1 MLVLSGK
8 PKVVGSDNPA
18 CHTVTLVVVLEVQ
31 TGGSVLT
38 GKTVTL
44 VHLQLT
50 VVSVISR
57 QTGAPVLPYPVL
69 AGPSIE
75 AGLVRA
81 VVDVD
86 VAGLA
91 VPALLALT
99 LPVVDQVLAET
110 SLAARILQHTSQSCL
125 FQASCHTP

>member
-1 MLVLSGK
+1 M
-8 PKVVGSDNPA
+8 
-18 CHTVTLVVVLEVQ
+18 
-31 TGGSVLT
+31 
-38 GKTVTL
+38 
-44 VHLQLT
+44 
-50 VVSVISR
+50 ISR

-110 SLAARILQHTSQSCL
+110 SLAARILKHTSQSCL